1 MWTIAVGEFHPT
13 VAGIVTHSFV
23 LLEIVQQ
30 QQSLANRGE
39 RYFVQVTA
47 KVLVNAVTGQVRSN
61 SPEVRLWEVRPC
73 VPRAV
78 FLGPKQSPESEDRR
92 ASLTALQPFLTVSKG
107 VG

>member
-39 RYFVQVTA
+39 GYFVQVTA
-47 KVLVNAVTGQVRSN
+47 KVLVNAVTVQVKFGQNHMMSGNPTNR
-61 SPEVRLWEVRPC
+61 E
-73 VPRAV
+73 
-78 FLGPKQSPESEDRR
+78 
-92 ASLTALQPFLTVSKG
+92 LTIHHNGLD
-107 VG
+107 